1 MAVHSIPE
9 SSVRRLFS
17 RLTDGYLK
25 NRVLITRGVYLT
37 LILTLI
43 KRIHNSVSEQKAVTR
58 HQAELRDSLNKA
70 TGNHESST
78 GINGASSSG
87 KVQKVEINREFI
99 VNLIRLLR
107 IVIPG
112 WKSKELRLL
121 VSHSVFLVL
130 RTLLSVYV
138 AALDGRLVSSL
149 VRGKGREFLLGL
161 IWWMVVSVPATFTNS
176 MVR

>member
-70 TGNHESST
+70 TGIHESST